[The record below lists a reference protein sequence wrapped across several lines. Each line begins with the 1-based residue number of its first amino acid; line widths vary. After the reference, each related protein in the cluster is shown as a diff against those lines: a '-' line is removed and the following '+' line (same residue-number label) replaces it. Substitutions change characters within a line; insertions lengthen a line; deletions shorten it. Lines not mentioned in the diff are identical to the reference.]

1 MNKASQRPKE
11 KADML
16 DKNGYYAEMYLAG
29 QA

>member
-16 DKNGYYAEMYLAG
+16 DKNGYYVEIYLAG